1 MFYDERIE
9 AVRGKVCRNA
19 IALAAPIAALAL
31 LFRLLTL
38 RGWQEIDTGRYLYLL
53 AVEAATLL
61 GTLSVLIIGILRGV
75 GQQHDEM
82 WQAQQSE
89 FYRKACGTLIRI
101 VLGVWA
107 IFLPCALT
115 IGAPHDRMAV
125 AYEALLP
132 VLLFVLGAY
141 AVCAFRRQDIY
152 FNYAALES
160 EHYARAVG
168 RNIGRA
174 GLWALGYFVLS
185 FFCTFALVALSKISV
200 QSLPNAYL
208 RLFLG
213 YLGACLWVGV
223 LYLTLSY
230 LEWASYH
237 RKKVISPSTK
247 LCLIATVAVYVTY
260 TLLVVI
266 IDRLPVTQATSV
278 ALVSYAAML
287 HDPVRMLL
295 LLFLSYFAYEY
306 QKLGES
312 RAVSRI
318 CYGMI
323 ALCAMRVGC
332 DLLYSC
338 LTSLFW
344 TQLTDPES
352 WVIRR
357 ILLSFN
363 TTLHTGELLLLSLS
377 FVLIIVALV
386 KHLRISRGH
395 IATLPVLV
403 ILWGIGIFLSTQVDT
418 VQLEL
423 YRCLV
428 SAALLIYACIVFLT
442 IRWEEQDL
450 ST

>member
-19 IALAAPIAALAL
+19 IAMAAPVAALAL

-38 RGWQEIDTGRYLYLL
+38 HGWQEIDTGRYLYLL
-53 AVEAATLL
+53 AVEAATFL
-61 GTLSVLIIGILRGV
+61 GTLSVLIIGFFRGA
-75 GQQHDEM
+75 GQQRDEM
-82 WQAQQSE
+82 WQAQQGA
-89 FYRKACGTLIRI
+89 FYRKACGKLIRI

-107 IFLPCALT
+107 IFLPCALA

-125 AYEALLP
+125 AYEALFP

-160 EHYARAVG
+160 DHYARAVG
-168 RNIGRA
+168 RNLGRA

-185 FFCTFALVALSKISV
+185 SYTT
-200 QSLPNAYL
+200 
-208 RLFLG
+208 LFLFFQG
-213 YLGACLWVGV
+213 KITTRILAITFFRQGVSYILTYLLVGV
-223 LYLTLSY
+223 LYLMLSY
-230 LEWASYH
+230 LEWASFH
-237 RKKVISPSTK
+237 RKEVISPSTK
-247 LCLIATVAVYVTY
+247 LCLISTVTVYVTY

-266 IDRLPVTQATSV
+266 IDRLPLTQATSV
-278 ALVSYAAML
+278 ALVSYAAKL

-306 QKLGES
+306 RKLSES
-312 RAVSRI
+312 HAVSRI
-318 CYGMI
+318 CHGMI
-323 ALCAMRVGC
+323 TLCAVRVGC

-352 WVIRR
+352 WGARR
-357 ILLSFN
+357 VLVAFN
-363 TTLHTGELLLLSLS
+363 TTLHTGELLLLSLG
-377 FVLIIVALV
+377 FALIIFALV
-386 KHLRISRGH
+386 KHQRIHRAH
-395 IATLPVLV
+395 LAAIPALLL
-403 ILWGIGIFLSTQVDT
+403 IWGVGVFLSTQVDT

-423 YRCLV
+423 YRCLA
-428 SAALLIYACIVFLT
+428 SAALLIYACSVFLT

>member
-19 IALAAPIAALAL
+19 IAIAAPVAALAL

-38 RGWQEIDTGRYLYLL
+38 HGWQEIDTGRYLYLL
-53 AVEAATLL
+53 AVEAATFL
-61 GTLSVLIIGILRGV
+61 GALSVLIIGFFRGA

-82 WQAQQSE
+82 WQARQGT

-107 IFLPCALT
+107 IFLPCALA

-125 AYEALLP
+125 AYEALFP

-152 FNYAALES
+152 FNYAALEGD
-160 EHYARAVG
+160 HYARAVG
-168 RNIGRA
+168 RNLGRA

-185 FFCTFALVALSKISV
+185 SYTT
-200 QSLPNAYL
+200 
-208 RLFLG
+208 LFLFFQG
-213 YLGACLWVGV
+213 KITTRILAITFFRQGVSYILTYLLVSA
-223 LYLTLSY
+223 LYLMLSY
-230 LEWASYH
+230 LEWASFH
-237 RKKVISPSTK
+237 RKQVISPSTK
-247 LCLIATVAVYVTY
+247 LCLIATVAVYVVY
-260 TLLVVI
+260 TLLVVV
-266 IDRLPVTQATSV
+266 IDRLPLTQATSV
-278 ALVSYAAML
+278 ALVSYAAKL

-306 QKLGES
+306 RKLSES
-312 RAVSRI
+312 HAVSRI
-318 CYGMI
+318 CHGMI
-323 ALCAMRVGC
+323 TLCAVRVGC

-344 TQLTDPES
+344 AQLTDPEAFGVRRVL
-352 WVIRR
+352 VI
-357 ILLSFN
+357 FN
-363 TTLHTGELLLLSLS
+363 TTLHTGELLLLSLG
-377 FVLIIVALV
+377 FALIIFGLV
-386 KHLRISRGH
+386 KHQRIHRAH
-395 IATLPVLV
+395 VAAIPALLLIWAV
-403 ILWGIGIFLSTQVDT
+403 GIFLSTQVNT

-423 YRCLV
+423 YRCLA
-428 SAALLIYACIVFLT
+428 SAALLIYACSVFLS
-442 IRWEEQDL
+442 IRWGEQDL